1 MKPDLIARLK
11 NLLDGT
17 NEPLNGMEKHFLK
30 VVKGNGLACT
40 PELKEWLK
48 WWKESFDPYLV
59 DKNIS
64 TQIPEQNLLKDV
76 PFQKIVK
83 KKKAKKKTVGLSAA
97 QAKKSAEKNRKPN
110 HDPRSI
116 FITDDVRIKV
126 VSGGLPSLGR
136 HR

>member
-1 MKPDLIARLK
+1 MNDDEKEILEELISGFR
-11 NLLDGT
+11 
-17 NEPLNGMEKHFLK
+17 EPNNGMEKHFLK

-64 TQIPEQNLLKDV
+64 TQIPVQNPLKDV
-76 PFQKIVK
+76 PVQKIVK
-83 KKKAKKKTVGLSAA
+83 KKKAKKRTVGLSAA

-136 HR
+136 RR

>member
-1 MKPDLIARLK
+1 MKPDSIARLK
-11 NLLDGT
+11 DLVNG
-17 NEPLNGMEKHFLK
+17 NREPANGMEKHFLK

-64 TQIPEQNLLKDV
+64 TQIPVQNPLKDV
-76 PFQKIVK
+76 PVQKIVK
-83 KKKAKKKTVGLSAA
+83 KKKAKKRTVGLSAA
-97 QAKKSAEKNRKPN
+97 QAKKSAEKNHEPN

-136 HR
+136 RR

>member
-1 MKPDLIARLK
+1 MKPDSIARLK
-11 NLLDGT
+11 DLVNG
-17 NEPLNGMEKHFLK
+17 NREPANGMEKHFLK

-64 TQIPEQNLLKDV
+64 TQIPVQNPLKDV
-76 PFQKIVK
+76 PVQKIVK
-83 KKKAKKKTVGLSAA
+83 KKKAKKRTVGLSAA
-97 QAKKSAEKNRKPN
+97 QAKKSAEKNREPN

-136 HR
+136 RR